1 MDRVIVACVQ
11 QQMRVYETHEDYRT
25 EIRRFMHVAA
35 SKGARLVVFPELA
48 GVMAAPPLI
57 SGLKLGL
64 LRAADPTRRP
74 SVLSRM
80 VGRVANSAG
89 ALLGGFGGALLEL
102 LTRHNDDLKN
112 AYFDIFGRA
121 AREFDIYVVGGSLY
135 LFNESGDAI
144 RNVSYVFGP
153 YGQILGYQEKINLY
167 VEDETLCTPGESFQ
181 LFTADFG
188 RFGLLIGTEA
198 LYPESARVLTFQGAE
213 ILINI
218 AACPGPI
225 LFHKVR
231 AGIQARVQE
240 NQVFGLQSCL
250 VGNNSLAQTFKDDYM
265 GRSSLLAPVELT
277 PRHSGVLAEVGT
289 TNAEGIVVSTWD
301 FALLRELW
309 EASDIRP
316 RRDMN
321 VGVYRRHLPGIYA
334 MGRTID
340 ELYLF
345 SLNEPPLKPTPP
357 AEDSS

>member
-1 MDRVIVACVQ
+1 MDRVVVACVQ
-11 QQMRVYETHEDYRT
+11 QQMRVYESQEDYRA

-48 GVMAAPPLI
+48 GVMVAPPLI

-64 LRAADPTRRP
+64 LRAADPTRRL

-80 VGRVANSAG
+80 VGRVADSA
-89 ALLGGFGGALLEL
+89 ASALGGFGGALLEL

-135 LFNESGDAI
+135 LFNERGDAI

-153 YGQILGYQEKINLY
+153 YGQVIGRQEKINLY
-167 VEDETLCTPGESFQ
+167 VEDEHLSTPGESFQ
-181 LFTADFG
+181 IFTTDFG
-188 RFGLLIGTEA
+188 RFGILIGTEA

-213 ILINI
+213 MLLNI
-218 AACPGPI
+218 AACPGPS

-231 AGIQARVQE
+231 AAIQARVQE

-250 VGNNSLAQTFKDDYM
+250 IGKNSLAQTFKDEYM

-277 PRHSGVLAEVGT
+277 PRHSGVLAEVGA
-289 TNAEGIVVSTWD
+289 TNTEGIVVTTWD

-321 VGVYRRHLPGIYA
+321 VRVYRRHLPGLYA
-334 MGRTID
+334 LGRTID
-340 ELYLF
+340 ELAL
-345 SLNEPPLKPTPP
+345 SSWNDTPLRATPP
-357 AEDSS
+357 AENSS